1 MPYRDSKL
9 TRLLQQSLGGN
20 AKTTLLIC
28 CSPAATNNEET
39 RSTLEFG
46 LRAKRIKNVA
56 KVNSERSREELMR
69 MLKRCEQIIDALK
82 RRVDELEAGNGDD
95 VHGSHH
101 SEEEEEEEGEE
112 GEEGEG
118 EEEEEE
124 EGKESRRKENSGSPP
139 LKPGKRERTKSS
151 SSSQELELLVELE
164 TLRNLLDISNDKLAT
179 LQAAHRHSE
188 TVHTKLVAESLS
200 KAERQAQEKML
211 SVEAELMDR
220 FLKKEK
226 RDQQKLQL
234 AMMELLS
241 VERRKLEEMKRIT
254 VQEMDRHG
262 IEVSALKN
270 AMMAVVNDTKVM
282 ELNERT
288 REEKDNARE
297 ELFRREKLD
306 LQVNASWTLSLLFFS
321 SVFSSSKD
329 PNLFLFFI
337 FCCWLTEHCSSSR
350 NRKT

>member
-112 GEEGEG
+112 GEGEE

-321 SVFSSSKD
+321 SVFSSFFFSFFVRRT
-329 PNLFLFFI
+329 LIFFCFLFFVVG
-337 FCCWLTEHCSSSR
+337 
-350 NRKT
+350 